1 MKLLKAFVR
10 NRQVD
15 EVIRALRAARAPGVT
30 VSRVHGVGYGYDPM
44 LFTLSPSEINR
55 TPQVAKV
62 EVVCDDDD
70 ETRLIEAIT
79 ETARTGSQ
87 GDGIVFVTDVQRAV
101 KIRTGEEDSQAL
113 KLPGGTV

>member
-10 NRQVD
+10 NRRVD

-44 LFTLSPSEINR
+44 LFTLSPSEINKA
-55 TPQVAKV
+55 PQVAKV
-62 EVVCDDDD
+62 EVVCDDED
-70 ETRLIEAIT
+70 EIRLIAAIT
-79 ETARTGSQ
+79 EAARTGSQ
-87 GDGIVFVTDVQRAV
+87 GDGIVFVTDVQRAL

-113 KLPGGTV
+113 KLPGGTA

>member
-10 NRQVD
+10 NMQVD

-44 LFTLSPSEINR
+44 LFTLSPSEIKR
-55 TPQVAKV
+55 APEVAKV
-62 EVVCDDDD
+62 EVVCIDED

-79 ETARTGSQ
+79 EAARTGSQ

-101 KIRTGEEDSQAL
+101 KIRTGDEDSQAL
-113 KLPGGTV
+113 NSQGGTS